1 MTEEQEKSSEIQ
13 PANANPKIQDKLAEM
28 IVPVLMAGGLSAGS
42 LGAFWSLFKE
52 SDIPKAI
59 VSAVIGLG
67 ITYGA
72 SLLNPV
78 HQGNNR
84 RLKEAGES
92 LDGNIDETIEKL
104 KAKATGATDAY
115 LICQALDCRD
125 YKSEGMGSRDRIA
138 IPMLQEVYVPLELDS
153 SAVQAG
159 LGRRSRSKKNSSE
172 ECIWDFLSMA
182 RKEPAYRKLAIIA
195 WGGFGKTTLLKHL
208 AYTYGMKQHKSF
220 GVSPLIPVLLPLR
233 KYRTQLVQSNP
244 PSLPELVMQYHV
256 KELENLSPKLKR
268 LPAGWFEQ
276 ELRRGNVLVMLDG
289 FDEIP
294 EVERSHFKR
303 WINSQIRSFD
313 QSVFLLTSRPNAYTE
328 NYDDS
333 PFTKIWVNP
342 LTPKQQEAF
351 VRQWYL
357 CQERLDRGGRLSPE
371 VKREADR
378 GADSLLS
385 QVRDRD
391 RPELADLAQNPLLLN
406 LLARTHRSDPS
417 VELPRQRAELYQ
429 DVVTLQLRK
438 RPAARDI
445 ALALSPG
452 DRQIVLQE
460 VALMMMAR
468 SLKLIPEKKLTAL
481 VRKILQQRQ
490 HDISAVEF
498 LKQVIEVSELMVR
511 QGLEGCEFS
520 HLSFQEFLA
529 AAQIKAIEQEAK
541 LYSYLK
547 DANMPGTD
555 KSWWRGTI
563 LLYASQV
570 NPTSLIREAMKQDA
584 LDIAYDCWQETR
596 YTVDAT
602 IEKELKALEPTLRSR
617 RYKKMESLLASG
629 EWKEADQETY
639 RVMIQVCGKE
649 EGQGF
654 SRQDLEE
661 FPCEDLLTIDRLWV
675 EASNG
680 HFGFSVQKKIWEE
693 CGSPMEYNGDYKKFM
708 KKVGWRWRSGDDLK
722 FSPSLSLRGELP
734 FCCVGWERWALIFL
748 FSRVTTCKL

>member
-1 MTEEQEKSSEIQ
+1 MSEEQQNLPEASSSKLKDKIGEMVIKS
-13 PANANPKIQDKLAEM
+13 
-28 IVPVLMAGGLSAGS
+28 LMTGGVGAGG

-59 VSAVIGLG
+59 ASGVIGLG
-67 ITYGA
+67 IAYGA
-72 SLLNPV
+72 SLLDPV
-78 HQGNNR
+78 NQGNKR
-84 RLKEAGES
+84 RLKEAGQS

-159 LGRRSRSKKNSSE
+159 LGRRSRSKRDPSE
-172 ECIWDFLSMA
+172 ECIWDFLAMA

-220 GVSPLIPVLLPLR
+220 GASPLVPVLLPLR
-233 KYRTQLVQSNP
+233 KYRKQLVKDNP

-294 EVERSHFKR
+294 EVERSHFER
-303 WINSQIRSFD
+303 WINAQIRSFD
-313 QSVFLLTSRPNAYTE
+313 QSIFLLTSRPTAYKE
-328 NYDDS
+328 NYNDS

-357 CQERLDRGGRLSPE
+357 CQERLDRGGRMSPE
-371 VKREADR
+371 VEQEADR
-378 GADSLLS
+378 GAESLLS

-445 ALALSPG
+445 PLVLSPG
-452 DRQIVLQE
+452 DRQNVLQE
-460 VALMMMAR
+460 VALVMMAR
-468 SLKLIPEKKLTAL
+468 SLKLIPEETLTAL
-481 VRKILQQRQ
+481 VGKILQQSQ
-490 HDISAVEF
+490 HSVSAREF
-498 LKQVIEVSELMVR
+498 LKQIIEVSELMVR

-529 AAQIKAIEQEAK
+529 AAQIKAIGQEAK
-541 LYSYLK
+541 LYPYLK

-570 NPTSLIREAMKQDA
+570 NPTSLIREAMKQDSVD
-584 LDIAYDCWQETR
+584 LAYDCWQETR
-596 YTVDAT
+596 YTIDTA
-602 IEKELKALEPTLRSR
+602 IESELKSLEPTLRSR
-617 RYKKMESLLASG
+617 RYKKLQSLLASG
-629 EWKEADQETY
+629 NWREADQETY

-654 SRQDLEE
+654 SSRDLQE

-693 CGSPMEYNGDYKKFM
+693 CGSPMDYNDDYKKFM
-708 KKVGWRWRSGDDLK
+708 EKVGWRSNRTS
-722 FSPSLSLRGELP
+722 
-734 FCCVGWERWALIFL
+734 L
-748 FSRVTTCKL
+748 FSRNDL